1 MGNSGLECDCDFD
14 QWLGKL
20 ITSVGQCVRR
30 TLIACQ
36 SVIQC
41 CNWQLDE
48 AGVPSDTVARW
59 DRQRRKGQRDHKMGW
74 GNRSDN
80 GFKKKANS
88 FPFVGTDVYGS
99 GDGKR
104 KILHRLYLPKER
116 KQWEEWEDAVGCPG
130 CVITVE
136 YVKYTLKPVTL
147 WLIRKWSRVWSFVVI
162 QTQAEFHFH
171 YAPIQCTNRYQPWIW
186 SEIDGAIGH
195 YTTWLQCSF
204 YVDVLIKSSIAASC
218 ETHSVME
225 EHQLSLST
233 TAFFVSERICCLY
246 LSIMKVNE
254 EFGGS
259 GWSTG
264 QKKQFEDK
272 INHSLYAFRYFV
284 EVSSTLVFPYS
295 NRGPPRHCDFVD
307 LIKSETFV
315 KIISRLINDENNP

>member
-1 MGNSGLECDCDFD
+1 MKQVCPVTQWRDETDKGERDREITRWDEETGVIMDSKKGKFVPLCRHGRLRLWRWKEEDPTQTLSAQRKETMGGVGGCSGL
-14 QWLGKL
+14 
-20 ITSVGQCVRR
+20 
-30 TLIACQ
+30 
-36 SVIQC
+36 
-41 CNWQLDE
+41 
-48 AGVPSDTVARW
+48 P
-59 DRQRRKGQRDHKMGW
+59 
-74 GNRSDN
+74 
-80 GFKKKANS
+80 
-88 FPFVGTDVYGS
+88 
-99 GDGKR
+99 
-104 KILHRLYLPKER
+104 RLCHYSWICEVHTWVL
-116 KQWEEWEDAVGCPG
+116 
-130 CVITVE
+130 
-136 YVKYTLKPVTL
+136 LKPVTL
-147 WLIRKWSRVWSFVVI
+147 WLIMRWSRVWSCVVI

-171 YAPIQCTNRYQPWIW
+171 YAPIQCTNRYRPWIW
-186 SEIDGAIGH
+186 SEIDGAIVH
-195 YTTWLQCSF
+195 YTTWLQGSF

-233 TAFFVSERICCLY
+233 TAFFVSERICRLY

-272 INHSLYAFRYFV
+272 INHSLYAFRYV
-284 EVSSTLVFPYS
+284 IEVSSTLVFPYS